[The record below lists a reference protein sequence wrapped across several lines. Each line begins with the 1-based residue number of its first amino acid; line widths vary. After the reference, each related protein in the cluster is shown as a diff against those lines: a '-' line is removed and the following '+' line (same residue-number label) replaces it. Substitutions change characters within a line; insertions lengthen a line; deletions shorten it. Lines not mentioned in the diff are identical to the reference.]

1 VVTLESPP
9 AYRID
14 LHPADP
20 SEQTWRFWS
29 RTPAYVGGSL
39 TVVETFVDAGP
50 REEMLSL
57 AWGLFAAAAPEWA
70 HIAPVEG
77 GPER

>member
-1 VVTLESPP
+1 VAVSLESPP
-9 AYRID
+9 TYRID

-20 SEQTWRFWS
+20 SGQTWRLWS

-39 TVVETFVDAGP
+39 TVVETFVDAGS

-57 AWGLFAAAAPEWA
+57 AWGLFSAAPRLTNISDVA
-70 HIAPVEG
+70 
-77 GPER
+77 